1 MVGDGDIDG
10 LGVGARDGYG
20 DAVGCGDIVGIAVEE
35 PPPHAQHIS
44 LEVKSS
50 SSNMPH
56 QLDDGG

>member
-35 PPPHAQHIS
+35 PPPHTQHIS
-44 LEVKSS
+44 LAVKSS
-50 SSNMPH
+50 SLYESHMN
-56 QLDDGG
+56 G